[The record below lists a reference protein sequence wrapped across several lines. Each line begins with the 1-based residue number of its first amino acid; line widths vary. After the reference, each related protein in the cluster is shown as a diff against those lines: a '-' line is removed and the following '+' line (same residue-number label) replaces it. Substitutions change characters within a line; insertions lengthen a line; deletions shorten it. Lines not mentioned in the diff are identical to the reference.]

1 MRLLYEREIMGKPLV
16 KTIDLFKYYSK
27 ESGFI
32 RKLLRQSDSIK
43 AVNGVSLNIFGG
55 ETLGL
60 VGESGC
66 GKSTLGR
73 TIIKLEEA
81 TKGFV
86 EFDGVN
92 LNQVVKK
99 SEIKKLR
106 KQMQIVFQNPSGTLD
121 PKMKVGEIVSQPLR
135 IHFKLTNKERHQRV
149 GELLSMVGLDWNFA
163 GRYPGELS
171 DGQKQR
177 IAIIRAIS
185 VNPKFIVADEPVSAL
200 DISVQAQVLNLMK
213 SLKQKMGLATLFI
226 SHDLQVVAFMSDRI
240 AVIYLGKV
248 VELGPSDEFFAK
260 PRHPYSKA
268 LQASALDLSPG
279 IDLNKMKLKYEDVPS
294 QTELP
299 PGCVFHLKCPEAR
312 KNCKETEPQLKEVT
326 KGHYVACFYA

>member
-1 MRLLYEREIMGKPLV
+1 MGKPLV

-43 AVNGVSLNIFGG
+43 AVNGVSLNIFSG